1 MLRPYRK
8 ETSHVALL
16 LIMTMLKVP
25 FGSNIDY
32 FERAV
37 YICLFLSAHQLA
49 TKLKHGKFT

>member
-25 FGSNIDY
+25 FGSSIDY
-32 FERAV
+32 FKIAV
-37 YICLFLSAHQLA
+37 YVCLFLSAHQLA